1 MTARTD
7 STVSTRGGPRRYSLF
22 TPPGE
27 SRGAVLFLGGT
38 GGTTDFVLRD
48 TRVVEATLAAGY
60 TAAVPEGLPPD
71 PSKPAKFLTNPPRW
85 NDGSRYDAPAMETTA
100 DDVSFLAELI
110 LALNLGP
117 VRLAGF
123 SNGAGMAFRL
133 AAERPDLVTS
143 LVAVAGYCWV
153 DPPLLANP
161 IPTAI
166 VLGTA
171 DPLIPLAG
179 GPVRLPWL
187 SKPVQRPPYRETAER
202 WAAANGASLTPAV
215 AEVAEGYSV
224 ASYPGAARTEFHI
237 IQDHGHHW
245 PGGRGLLGEK
255 LGGPNRTPSPL
266 DAAGL
271 VLGGEPVA

>member
-7 STVSTRGGPRRYSLF
+7 STLSSPDGPRRYSLF
-22 TPPGE
+22 APAGE

-48 TRVVEATLAAGY
+48 TRVVEAATAAGY
-60 TAAVPEGLPPD
+60 TAIIPEGLPPN

-110 LALNLGP
+110 LALGLGP

-133 AAERPDLVTS
+133 AAERPELVAS

-153 DPPLLANP
+153 EPPKLARP

-179 GPVRLPWL
+179 GFVRLPWL
-187 SKPVQRPPYRETAER
+187 ARPVARPPYLDTVER
-202 WAAANGASLTPAV
+202 WAAANGANLTPSSM
-215 AEVAEGYSV
+215 EVAEGYAV
-224 ASYPGAARTEFHI
+224 WSYPGRARTEFHVLVG
-237 IQDHGHHW
+237 HGHHW

-255 LGGPNRTPSPL
+255 LGGPNRLPSPL

-271 VLGGEPVA
+271 VVS